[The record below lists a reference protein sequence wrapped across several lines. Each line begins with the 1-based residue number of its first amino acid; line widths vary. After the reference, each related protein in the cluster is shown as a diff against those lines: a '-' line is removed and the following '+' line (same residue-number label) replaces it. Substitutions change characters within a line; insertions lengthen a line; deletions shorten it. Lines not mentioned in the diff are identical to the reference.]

1 MSLSLSFASLLGC
14 LKFDLLRC
22 RHLRI
27 RMRKVGRSRRKSR
40 EKKSDVYVIDKK
52 NCVLNKS
59 SSSSSSSVVV
69 VEKQEKK
76 PLTDQLE
83 CITIKLPTN
92 QAIKDA
98 PMFLFFS
105 SLFLSSSTICFYSIL
120 LKILLLIVF
129 FSLLVLTHRN

>member
-1 MSLSLSFASLLGC
+1 MSLFLSFSLARLLVC

-22 RHLRI
+22 RHLSI

-59 SSSSSSSVVV
+59 SSSSSSVV

-98 PMFLFFS
+98 PMFLFFFFLLL
-105 SLFLSSSTICFYSIL
+105 LFASIVYDSRSYCLSS
-120 LKILLLIVF
+120 
-129 FSLLVLTHRN
+129 FSRCWY

>member
-1 MSLSLSFASLLGC
+1 
-14 LKFDLLRC
+14 
-22 RHLRI
+22 
-27 RMRKVGRSRRKSR
+27 MRKVGRSRRKSR

-59 SSSSSSSVVV
+59 SSSSSSSSIV

-98 PMFLFFS
+98 PIFLFFS

-129 FSLLVLTHRN
+129 FSLLVLTHRNSLEKGKDRYVKDIDASNWVDQI